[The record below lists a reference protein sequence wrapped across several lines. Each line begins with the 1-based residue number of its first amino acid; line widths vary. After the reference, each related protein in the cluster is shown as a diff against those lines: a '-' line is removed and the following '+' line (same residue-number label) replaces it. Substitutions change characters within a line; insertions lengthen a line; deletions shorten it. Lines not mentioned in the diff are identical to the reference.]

1 MNWLIP
7 DFSYNMIFRKSNL
20 TILGILY
27 LSVADLYGQMRS
39 DLPKT
44 EVDSLIMII
53 PDFQGTELVDH
64 LNLIATSLSQS
75 CPDSCF
81 FYATL
86 AEEHAEKLEYIMG
99 RAEADF
105 NKGNGYYFKN
115 DIANA
120 LIFYFKSLAL
130 MEQYPA
136 TKLLGNLYTQI
147 GLVYYYHFSFESS
160 RDYLMKAEQVFKS
173 VDDIHSKFYA
183 QRMIFHTFLTDS
195 LNEGVL
201 PYIVERLN
209 FYKYSDKK
217 NYNRALNEMGLVYLS
232 MRDSSALGYFIE
244 GIEVAI
250 GSEINSDISVLASN
264 IGCFYRN
271 KPNNQYNFNTAEH
284 YFKIAIETER
294 KTTRYALLAETS
306 MEYGILCVKY
316 NLYKKADSI
325 FKNALILLQKFDSS
339 LLNLTFDDPSV
350 KMRDQVVSRS
360 VLLKIYQSYVNIY
373 HAQGDYKNA
382 FKYEV
387 LRNNLNEWIQLNKV
401 RKESELIN
409 AAYEA
414 EKINRQIVYLSTEK
428 ELQQIKALRSR
439 QILVSAIVVIMISGL
454 FIVLYLR
461 SKRFK
466 AEHEKTQLRQRL
478 LRSQMNPHFIFNSL
492 ASVQNFIVKQDAT
505 KASIYLSRFS
515 ELVRSI
521 LKNSLDEQTTL
532 EHELSTI
539 ENYLELQKVRFP
551 EKFDYHIHVDDK
563 LDPENIFIPPMLA
576 QPFIENAIEH
586 GIKHKS
592 TKGNISICY
601 TRKDQML
608 NFIIEDDGIG
618 REKASEL
625 RQKFDKDHKSLA
637 TSITKERIK
646 VLNRKLRHKITMEI
660 IDLKDEQGEA
670 RGTRV
675 VFGVPLK

>member
-1 MNWLIP
+1 MN
-7 DFSYNMIFRKSNL
+7 RTTNL
-20 TILGILY
+20 FVFIILLLDY
-27 LSVADLYGQMRS
+27 ANLNGQLRS
-39 DLPKT
+39 DVPQ
-44 EVDSLIMII
+44 VQIDSLIMII

-64 LNLIATSLSQS
+64 LNLIATSLSQRCPES
-75 CPDSCF
+75 CL

-86 AEEHAEKLEYIMG
+86 AEEHAKKLEYIMG

-160 RDYLMKAEQVFKS
+160 RDYLMKAEQVYKS

-201 PYIVERLN
+201 PFIVERLN

-232 MRDSSALGYFIE
+232 MRDSSALSYFIE
-244 GIEVAI
+244 GIEVAK
-250 GSEINSDISVLASN
+250 GSEINSDISVHATN
-264 IGCFYRN
+264 TGCFYTE
-271 KPNNQYNFNTAEH
+271 KPIDPQNFKTAEH
-284 YFKIAIETER
+284 YFEIAIETER
-294 KTTRYALLAETS
+294 KTTRYALLAETY

-316 NLYKKADSI
+316 NLYVKADSI

-382 FKYEV
+382 FEYEV

-414 EKINRQIVYLSTEK
+414 EKINKQIAYLSTEK
-428 ELQQIKALRSR
+428 ELQHIKALRSR
-439 QILVSAIVVIMISGL
+439 QILVGAIVVILISGL
-454 FIVLYLR
+454 LIIMVLR
-461 SKRFK
+461 NKRFK

-492 ASVQNFIVKQDAT
+492 ASVQNFIVKQDAI

-521 LKNSLDEQTTL
+521 LKNSLDEQITL

-563 LDPENIFIPPMLA
+563 LDPENIFVPPMLA

-586 GIKHKS
+586 GIKHRS
-592 TKGNISICY
+592 TKGNISISY
-601 TRKDQML
+601 TRNGHWMTFAIK
-608 NFIIEDDGIG
+608 DDGIG
-618 REKASEL
+618 REKANEL

-675 VFGVPLK
+675 VFEVPL